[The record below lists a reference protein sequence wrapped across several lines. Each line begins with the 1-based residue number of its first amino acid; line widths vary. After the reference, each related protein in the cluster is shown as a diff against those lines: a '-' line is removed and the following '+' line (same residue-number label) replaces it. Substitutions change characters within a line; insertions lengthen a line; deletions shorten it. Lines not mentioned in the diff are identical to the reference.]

1 MSLPPQ
7 ADSETF
13 SSSRVHE
20 VLFNHQA
27 QTLIAIAATLAALF
41 WWAANLAPSWIALP
55 AKLVSL
61 TFALCG
67 AAAAGL
73 SLNAQARRGTP
84 ESRRD
89 TIMRCRKALPSV
101 FGVALPL
108 AATAIL
114 VIVACGILL
123 ALCRLPYVGA
133 GLFAVG
139 IPAMAVLIAAT
150 VLVLGVWWLI
160 AAAAT
165 WSGLDAIAAHCAALA
180 LLRGC
185 RRALLTRLAENLGR
199 ALTVAALLAL
209 ALGLAF
215 ALLVS
220 LVLGALGGFA
230 GSGFLNL
237 HAATPAALHGA
248 VLGLDVVAAVLLAE
262 LSLLPTM
269 AGVLTWN
276 EFSPRLDRLAVQRD
290 ADAIRSALHLAR
302 LPVPLADPALDNET
316 PPISEADQLTGLKP
330 GLDKLPAVLGEVR
343 AVPLSALFLG
353 VLAALI
359 AVGAG
364 AWLMLSG
371 GTPETLPEPAPAQS
385 TAPVAQSAPLA
396 STPLPTSSEPVL
408 RLVTPPK
415 PRPKP
420 AQSEAQSDEASSAD
434 PAASPDT
441 SAKEAPHT
449 SDEAH

>member
-1 MSLPPQ
+1 MSLPPP

-27 QTLIAIAATLAALF
+27 QTLIAIAATLAALL
-41 WWAANLAPSWIALP
+41 WWAANLSPSWLALP
-55 AKLVSL
+55 ARILAL
-61 TFALCG
+61 AFALSG

-73 SLNAQARRGTP
+73 SLNAQARRGAP
-84 ESRRD
+84 ESLRD
-89 TIMRCRKALPSV
+89 TIKRCRQALASV
-101 FGVALPL
+101 FGIALPL

-114 VIVACGILL
+114 VTVACGILL

-133 GLFAVG
+133 VLFAIG

-150 VLVLGVWWLI
+150 VLVLAIWWLI

-165 WSGLDAIAAHCAALA
+165 WSGLDAIAAHCATLA

-185 RRALLTRLAENLGR
+185 RRALLARLVENLGR
-199 ALTVAALLAL
+199 ALIVTALLAIV
-209 ALGLAF
+209 LGLAF
-215 ALLVS
+215 ALLIS

-230 GSGFLNL
+230 GNGFMNL

-276 EFSPRLDRLAVQRD
+276 AFSPRLDRLAVQRD
-290 ADAIRSALHLAR
+290 ADAIRSALHLSKQ
-302 LPVPLADPALDNET
+302 PVPLADPALDSET
-316 PPISEADQLTGLKP
+316 PALSDADQPAGLKP
-330 GLDKLPAVLGEVR
+330 GLEKLPAALDEVR

-371 GTPETLPEPAPAQS
+371 GSPEALPEPAPAQS
-385 TAPVAQSAPLA
+385 AAPVTQSAPLA
-396 STPLPTSSEPVL
+396 SAPLPTSSEPAL
-408 RLVTPPK
+408 RLVTPPRPK
-415 PRPKP
+415 PRP
-420 AQSEAQSDEASSAD
+420 AQSEAQSDEDSSAVSSTGPD
-434 PAASPDT
+434 AA
-441 SAKEAPHT
+441 AKETPHT